1 MNILQACEKTNSS
14 QLIKENNLSTDD
26 FSKICSNIKTN
37 KYGDRPAKFKTQVH
51 IIINLILLFAFNLL
65 RNTFSRCLFKSFPMK
80 AKNEFKICLKL
91 LSHQI
96 PCKALTMYGLAN
108 LLLHSRMINKFIPIS
123 KKVPENNRIE
133 VRIIGLSLPNIV
145 EPKLFFS
152 SEYSPLKLFSVS
164 FNPLS

>member
-1 MNILQACEKTNSS
+1 MNILQACENTNSS
-14 QLIKENNLSTDD
+14 QLIKEHNLSTDD
-26 FSKICSNIKTN
+26 FSKICSNIKAN

-65 RNTFSRCLFKSFPMK
+65 RNIFSCCLFKSFSMK
-80 AKNEFKICLKL
+80 AKNEFKICFILSTKF

-96 PCKALTMYGLAN
+96 PFKALTMYGLAN

-133 VRIIGLSLPNIV
+133 VRIIGISLPNIV
-145 EPKLFFS
+145 EPKLFF
-152 SEYSPLKLFSVS
+152 
-164 FNPLS
+164 